1 MLSVADVHVYYGE
14 SHILQGVSL
23 EVPAGKVVVL
33 LGRNGAGKT
42 TTLRAI
48 MGLTPARTG
57 RIAFEGREIT
67 GLPAYRVA
75 RTGVGFAPS
84 GRRLFGDL
92 TVRQNLDLAD
102 ARRRGRGR
110 SGDLWT
116 VERIFALFPKLVALA
131 ERPARTLSG
140 GEQQMLKIG
149 RCLLGN
155 PRLLLLD
162 EPTEGLAPQVV
173 RQVMET
179 LHRLKELGLSM
190 LICEQ
195 NAHLALS
202 LADNAY
208 LLEKGVI
215 RFSGPPATVTQHPS
229 FHDLLAV

>member
-1 MLSVADVHVYYGE
+1 MLSVAEVHVYYGE

-23 EVPAGKVVVL
+23 EVLAGEVVVL

-48 MGLTPARTG
+48 MGLTPARRG

-75 RTGVGFAPS
+75 RTGIGFAPS

-92 TVRQNLDLAD
+92 TVRQNLDLAG
-102 ARRRGRGR
+102 ARGRGR
-110 SGDLWT
+110 SGDRWT
-116 VERIFALFPKLVALA
+116 VERVFALFPQLVALA

-149 RCLLGN
+149 RCLLGD

-162 EPTEGLAPQVV
+162 EPTEGLAPHVV

-179 LHRLKELGLSM
+179 LRRLKQLGLPM

-215 RFSGPPATVTQHPS
+215 RFAGPAAAVTKHPS